1 MPLVEIAG
9 ELAGGIFR
17 MLWHFV
23 VEVFF
28 QYAVKLPGYLILKK
42 VFKSDAQIDSWRAG
56 FTGLIFWLAIVYIAY
71 FI

>member
-1 MPLVEIAG
+1 
-9 ELAGGIFR
+9 